1 MADLRTALY
10 TGNGNLSADQLARI
24 DAADM
29 GTLRR
34 SYTGGRITNDINP
47 MLADIASL
55 EADGTPEA
63 RTKAAGLRD
72 QVSALEQ
79 RRAAYAPEVGK
90 VENINGIGSGLTWAG
105 EQVGQGVASMQDMML
120 TGAGLTAAGRAV
132 GAIPHP
138 IARAAGMAL
147 QGGGVLAP
155 YLMNQ
160 RQLAGEAYGDM
171 TEDPA
176 LMARTTPQQ
185 RYEMARNYGALA
197 AIPDTALPALV
208 GRQLAGAGLRKG
220 LSKIGPAAMT
230 GLELLG
236 EGTTEL
242 GQEVGK
248 QYALGQLNPERDT
261 SQDAS
266 ANLNS
271 FLGGAVGA
279 GPVAAAGAYADAGYR
294 RVGDTAEKIGTKAGQ
309 VVDLAGQKL
318 GPMAEEVAKKGR
330 GWIGAGKEKVDASLD
345 SFRGDDGRIDL
356 SKVVAAG
363 KETAGEVRD
372 NAARAVFGI
381 TPQERSILE
390 GGTAES
396 IPADIAMDPDPQKAV
411 AWVAQNDRDR
421 VGLVTDRLSSIDD
434 PQAID
439 IFDRIVAAGDAQ
451 DPGAQRLAVDEGA
464 KYLLDRAEEVKVAN
478 RAGRVAQAVGSFG
491 AAAGKGAFEFGKAV
505 VDGVKR
511 GLSKKNAQV
520 EPWEQRKADM
530 QAARRSAPA
539 ERLAQLWSEAL
550 AAAAPQSTIGE
561 KGTALFRNL
570 GERIADLTEVSP
582 PLNQINRIARDIRV
596 GFGKNAEQILDNLA
610 SMGDKKSAPT
620 IEAIRAA
627 VVAGRTPAGQRQI
640 AQERQAVSGQLLAL
654 LPIEQAKSIIANG
667 QQMDLLEHIEDFAD
681 GHAAP
686 ALRPAL
692 EAAIG
697 KDALA
702 KMVDLVNGVTTSKD
716 RGNEALLEA
725 RDDDVTDYELR
736 QAEKKSVKGSGP
748 KIYGVSK
755 SPVLRDN
762 PFAPNER
769 MSKEEFQRWM
779 DDEVQRKS
787 EGLPPQI
794 EPEFE
799 RPMLFKTGDPQL
811 DARVAHMDEKLDPT
825 YHIAPRSAWEVM
837 DDTDMPLAR
846 RLATYR
852 DYMREDGQN
861 TGMIQKALLDAM
873 DGHDFGEWANPAGG
887 TSAEQ
892 QRGSGIKTTTPAA
905 QTKSEARLT
914 KGQRNV
920 LFNEMQ
926 AYFSERHLAVAE
938 QIADR
943 APGQISRTELL
954 SMVRAGKRAFGLH
967 RMKDNPDE
975 HLDQSNLLMF
985 KSEMANQKTDA
996 PGVIYIPVHQ
1006 LVKWVQAQRE
1016 RSETVEVKKDDEKDK
1031 TYSNRNKNEA
1041 YLADVMEGISI
1052 ILNSGMVEDQLPA
1065 RVEGLSQDKK
1075 PKLAPFT
1082 EQNIP
1087 KNLRLAT
1094 MTYGQM
1100 MFGLE
1105 KKNANITRAE
1115 VPAGPPAPVVEG
1127 DERRDARADSRYQDK
1142 VFKEQNFV
1150 EEDDDRK
1157 PIDEAPESEHLAR
1170 KQWHQAL
1177 TPAEQTE
1184 LRRRV
1189 LTDSDD
1195 RLSPEELGFDVRTDE
1210 GLADYAE
1217 FKKDLLL
1224 TGTRGAMFNP
1234 DANGRR
1240 LSGAKTTDSVET
1252 TPLDFFGDTKKPA
1265 VPDEFDDQQ
1274 FRTKNGGESA
1284 YSPLPAESKMSAW
1297 KEADKNADALLNKFR
1312 KYVETNV
1319 GGKIVRTPIE
1329 SDVAGG
1335 LAEIE
1340 QRLRAAKTP
1349 SYSPDK
1355 YAAVGGLHYVIPLAQ
1370 VLNPDVISTMDIV
1383 DADAQR
1389 IVAARAELAG
1399 LVRDAEGFSDAQRVR
1414 LTRAMAPAESAARIN
1429 LGNYRKALEKA
1440 INAAPTEE
1448 QMTEAPKAAAS
1459 KTEAPKA
1466 ATSKDALAT
1475 AITLRQNYLDN
1486 PPADY
1491 SADTVRGIIKWAERQ
1506 AERVAAAA
1514 KELDGSEDFKRVDEV
1529 NDRAI
1534 DLRVLIKSAKES
1546 LAQDEAA
1553 RAADPALF
1561 GTDAAPEV
1569 AAQSPKSSSAP
1580 GGAANWS
1587 GKGRKLNAM
1596 AADIHRD
1603 LNREGFPATHDSP
1616 IKHEGRFDWRAH
1628 LGRGEGNAAFGAGTY
1643 LSTADGVHRSYKR
1656 QFTKKLP
1663 GARSFEWGGRMFEYD
1678 PSDGEIYVDGAP
1690 AKTGSGEYE
1699 VAHAMLA
1706 YGMPPADA
1714 LAYARDNAYSVV
1726 DRSGNDIADHI
1737 DLSEPAVPDKDLTY
1751 LLAALR
1757 KRGQIDPAKVH
1768 AALKPFLN
1776 AERWNRMVAAADRRA
1791 DALKGVNV
1799 ADIHTPLNAASPTY
1813 QVSVNIR
1820 PEQLLDWDAPLSEQ
1834 SDLVKKA
1841 AARAAGVGKLS
1852 KWVTRP
1858 DNTWEST
1865 DGVHAYYIYKSADG
1879 GYFLMQNN
1887 KHIVDVKTLSQAQ
1900 ERAHRE
1906 AMRSVTGQA
1915 VYTALAEMLGSQAKA
1930 SDYLQSLGIL
1940 GHKYAAVGG
1949 KNDTHPNYVIYDDSK
1964 ITTNYVHFNAQDRAG
1979 GPRVAS
1985 DADIAEAKA
1994 YFHKVLGPKVKVL
2007 FKEIT
2012 GYSGEWLDAE
2022 NTAVISTMAA
2032 AGTMQTAYHEALHAF
2047 FSKYVKGDPKVLP
2060 IMKALAENER
2070 ILERVKA
2077 LLHEYPAALAQLA
2090 DGEERLAYIYQ
2101 FWAAGLLKLGPG
2113 PGRTWLQKLGKF
2125 FRGVLGLVSDSE
2137 RAVDLLEAF
2146 HAGKMAEPSAAG
2158 RVIAK
2163 LTAQPVTV
2171 KARRKLDGLSQL
2183 VAAATL
2189 PAESILLNSPSAAVR
2204 ALGRKFFSNPGDEEA
2219 GKYPEAYLNARKR
2232 RSLMYHGVF
2241 ARAVAG
2247 LDSSDLKEV
2256 AKYLQQGTD
2265 PANIPYKPHADAV
2278 RGVREAL
2285 DRFYTYM
2292 KDEKGLSVGY
2302 IERYYP
2308 VIWSTDI
2315 LHDKKDEFIKML
2327 TDNYGDILAKG
2338 VASSKGN
2345 LDEAGVAERIWAALI
2360 RNGGGDNKIAPA
2372 RSDGVLVPYFESGEH
2387 RVLNWIKPEHRE
2399 PFLQKD
2405 LIGQISK
2412 YFHEGARKAEYQSR
2426 FGEHG
2431 EKLSE
2436 LLDPQKKAFDELR
2449 WADANKDG
2457 PPPGLLDVEY
2467 VTKPGQK
2474 TLIIATFAG
2483 TAEMELMAEADKMV
2497 ARGELKNAAAAK
2509 KWVARQMRDVR
2520 QAVGAME
2527 GTLGK
2532 DIPEGWRKFN
2542 SWMTVYQNVRLLPL
2556 ALFSSIV
2563 DPLGMV
2569 ARGAELKDAYAAFLA
2584 GMKEVVRAWGN
2595 EFRDEPKASGLDPK
2609 WTRLAEAVGATEAEL
2624 FAHHVSEE
2632 FSSDY
2637 MVRGA
2642 KTINDKMFIL
2652 NGMEAW
2658 NRAMRIAATK
2668 AAVEFIVKHKGLPD
2682 KIHSA
2687 RWLQELGLKPE
2698 DIVLNADGELVTD
2711 RHELARLKDIPLEQA
2726 TKEMQRTHWAINRW
2740 VEGAILTP
2748 NAAQRPSWSS
2758 DPRWGIFFHLKQFT
2772 YSFHYTLMKRAVKE
2786 LEYGNLAPIGA
2797 FAWYI
2802 PVMLA
2807 SDITRGLI
2815 QGGGDLPAYMK
2826 GWDVGDHLIN
2836 ATQRAGFLS
2845 VGQIGVDAVADPAS
2859 LGGPAV
2865 EQMIDAMRDPLE
2877 HSTIKAL
2884 PLQPIFRNAALS

>member
-1 MADLRTALY
+1 MANLRDDIFARPT
-10 TGNGNLSADQLARI
+10 LSNTELDSTYYQGLSPI
-24 DAADM
+24 
-29 GTLRR
+29 TK
-34 SYTGGRITNDINP
+34 SYRGGRITNDINP

-90 VENINGIGSGLTWAG
+90 VENISGIGSGLTWAG

-330 GWIGAGKEKVDASLD
+330 GWIGAGKEKVDTALD
-345 SFRGDDGRIDL
+345 SFKGEDGRIDL
-356 SKVVAAG
+356 SKVVAAS

-505 VDGVKR
+505 VDGVKK

-561 KGTALFRNL
+561 KGTALFRSL

-582 PLNQINRIARDIRV
+582 PLNQINRIAQDIRV

-667 QQMDLLEHIEDFAD
+667 QQMDFLEHIEDFAD
-681 GHAAP
+681 GYITPSKLTADEQTLLNSMPTREERNRYIDQRSPRAV
-686 ALRPAL
+686 L

-762 PFAPNER
+762 PFAPNKR
-769 MSKEEFQRWM
+769 MSKEQFKQWM
-779 DDEVQRKS
+779 DDEVQRKN

-811 DARVAHMDEKLDPT
+811 DARIAHMDEKLDST

-852 DYMREDGQN
+852 DYMREDGQD
-861 TGMIQKALLDAM
+861 TRTIQKAVLDAM
-873 DGHDFGEWANPAGG
+873 DGHDFGEWANPVGG

-892 QRGSGIKTTTPAA
+892 QRGSGAQNVAGRMSVIDRDRARNMNAGMHNPYRQGWDDGSRRVGLNADRNARAQGGVPSSARNNAPSVNELESGSGAA
-905 QTKSEARLT
+905 PKGAARLT
-914 KGQRNV
+914 DGQRNV

-943 APGQISRTELL
+943 EPSRIGRTELL

-985 KSEMANQKTDA
+985 KSGMANQKTDA

-1065 RVEGLSQDKK
+1065 RVEGLSQGKK

-1100 MFGLE
+1100 MSRLE
-1105 KKNANITRAE
+1105 KKNANITRAK
-1115 VPAGPPAPVVEG
+1115 VPAGPPAPAHVIDGVRG
-1127 DERRDARADSRYQDK
+1127 KDARADKDYQNAVRRD
-1142 VFKEQNFV
+1142 QNRN
-1150 EEDDDRK
+1150 EDFFEPDPLPEVDPEVQPRATA
-1157 PIDEAPESEHLAR
+1157 PLTADE
-1170 KQWHQAL
+1170 QAL
-1177 TPAEQTE
+1177 FDTLTTAEQRKLFWNERRLRGKLRTE
-1184 LRRRV
+1184 GAQFSTQPTVSRGPRLRAK
-1189 LTDSDD
+1189 
-1195 RLSPEELGFDVRTDE
+1195 DVTTSKGEPVYMGERQVALNPAGPRTD
-1210 GLADYAE
+1210 
-1217 FKKDLLL
+1217 
-1224 TGTRGAMFNP
+1224 
-1234 DANGRR
+1234 DAN
-1240 LSGAKTTDSVET
+1240 A
-1252 TPLDFFGDTKKPA
+1252 TPLDFFSDIEKPDI
-1265 VPDEFDDQQ
+1265 PDEFDDQQ
-1274 FRTKNGGESA
+1274 FRTKNGGGESA
-1284 YSPLPAESKMSAW
+1284 YSPLPAESKMNAW
-1297 KEADKNADALLNKFR
+1297 KDADKNADALLNKFR
-1312 KYVETNV
+1312 T
-1319 GGKIVRTPIE
+1319 G
-1329 SDVAGG
+1329 DVAGG

-1349 SYSPDK
+1349 SYNDGK
-1355 YAAVGGLHYVIPLAQ
+1355 YRNAKAKPGTVEAARAAGAVGGLHYAVPLAQ

-1399 LVRDAEGFSDAQRVR
+1399 LVRDAKGFSDAQRLR
-1414 LTRAMAPAESAARIN
+1414 LTRAMAPAESAARIT
-1429 LGNYRKALEKA
+1429 LANYRKALEKA

-1459 KTEAPKA
+1459 KTEVPKA
-1466 ATSKDALAT
+1466 AAPKDALAT

-1553 RAADPALF
+1553 RAADPTLF

-1569 AAQSPKSSSAP
+1569 AAQPPKSSSAP
-1580 GGAANWS
+1580 GGAADWS

-1603 LNREGFPATHDSP
+1603 LGRDGFPATHDSP
-1616 IKHEGRFDWRAH
+1616 IRHEGKFDWRAH
-1628 LGRGEGNAAFGAGTY
+1628 QGKGEGNAAFGAGTY
-1643 LSTADGVHRSYKR
+1643 LSTADGVHRSYKKI
-1656 QFTKKLP
+1656 FTD
-1663 GARSFEWGGRMFEYD
+1663 ASTEV
-1678 PSDGEIYVDGAP
+1678 SV
-1690 AKTGSGEYE
+1690 KTRLLQ
-1699 VAHAMLA
+1699 V
-1706 YGMPPADA
+1706 
-1714 LAYARDNAYSVV
+1714 AYANAARDV
-1726 DRSGNDIADHI
+1726 
-1737 DLSEPAVPDKDLTY
+1737 AV
-1751 LLAALR
+1751 
-1757 KRGQIDPAKVH
+1757 AK
-1768 AALKPFLN
+1768 
-1776 AERWNRMVAAADRRA
+1776 
-1791 DALKGVNV
+1791 LKGETIPRALIDAENS
-1799 ADIHTPLNAASPTY
+1799 ARQAFEASYAAEETKSPTY
-1813 QVSVNIR
+1813 EVSVNIK

-1834 SDLVKKA
+1834 SELVKKA
-1841 AARAAGVGKLS
+1841 KGDILS
-1852 KWVTRP
+1852 KLWRGMGAFDASYDRYV
-1858 DNTWEST
+1858 EQIE
-1865 DGVHAYYIYKSADG
+1865 DG
-1879 GYFLMQNN
+1879 
-1887 KHIVDVKTLSQAQ
+1887 T
-1900 ERAHRE
+1900 AHG
-1906 AMRSVTGQA
+1906 AT
-1915 VYTALAEMLGSQAKA
+1915 VYNALAEMLGSQAKA

-1940 GHKYAAVGG
+1940 GHKYAADGG

-1964 ITTNYVHFNAQDRAG
+1964 ITTNYVHFNAQDRTG
-1979 GPRVAS
+1979 STRVAS

-2171 KARRKLDGLSQL
+2171 KVRRKLDGLSQL

-2232 RSLMYHGVF
+2232 ESIKYHGVF

-2278 RGVREAL
+2278 KGVREAL

-2483 TAEMELMAEADKMV
+2483 TAETELMAEADKMV
-2497 ARGELKNAAAAK
+2497 ARGELKNATAAK

-2520 QAVGAME
+2520 QAVGALE

-2668 AAVEFIVKHKGLPD
+2668 AAVEFIMKHKGLPD

-2711 RHELARLKDIPLEQA
+2711 RHELARLKNIPLEQA

-2815 QGGGDLPAYMK
+2815 QGGGELPAYMK

-2859 LGGPAV
+2859 LGGPAI

-2884 PLQPIFRNAALS
+2884 PLQPIFRNAALN

>member
-1 MADLRTALY
+1 
-10 TGNGNLSADQLARI
+10 
-24 DAADM
+24 
-29 GTLRR
+29 
-34 SYTGGRITNDINP
+34 
-47 MLADIASL
+47 
-55 EADGTPEA
+55 
-63 RTKAAGLRD
+63 
-72 QVSALEQ
+72 
-79 RRAAYAPEVGK
+79 
-90 VENINGIGSGLTWAG
+90 
-105 EQVGQGVASMQDMML
+105 
-120 TGAGLTAAGRAV
+120 
-132 GAIPHP
+132 
-138 IARAAGMAL
+138 
-147 QGGGVLAP
+147 
-155 YLMNQ
+155 
-160 RQLAGEAYGDM
+160 
-171 TEDPA
+171 
-176 LMARTTPQQ
+176 
-185 RYEMARNYGALA
+185 
-197 AIPDTALPALV
+197 
-208 GRQLAGAGLRKG
+208 
-220 LSKIGPAAMT
+220 
-230 GLELLG
+230 
-236 EGTTEL
+236 
-242 GQEVGK
+242 
-248 QYALGQLNPERDT
+248 
-261 SQDAS
+261 
-266 ANLNS
+266 
-271 FLGGAVGA
+271 
-279 GPVAAAGAYADAGYR
+279 
-294 RVGDTAEKIGTKAGQ
+294 
-309 VVDLAGQKL
+309 
-318 GPMAEEVAKKGR
+318 
-330 GWIGAGKEKVDASLD
+330 
-345 SFRGDDGRIDL
+345 
-356 SKVVAAG
+356 
-363 KETAGEVRD
+363 
-372 NAARAVFGI
+372 
-381 TPQERSILE
+381 
-390 GGTAES
+390 
-396 IPADIAMDPDPQKAV
+396 
-411 AWVAQNDRDR
+411 
-421 VGLVTDRLSSIDD
+421 
-434 PQAID
+434 
-439 IFDRIVAAGDAQ
+439 
-451 DPGAQRLAVDEGA
+451 
-464 KYLLDRAEEVKVAN
+464 
-478 RAGRVAQAVGSFG
+478 
-491 AAAGKGAFEFGKAV
+491 
-505 VDGVKR
+505 
-511 GLSKKNAQV
+511 
-520 EPWEQRKADM
+520 
-530 QAARRSAPA
+530 
-539 ERLAQLWSEAL
+539 
-550 AAAAPQSTIGE
+550 
-561 KGTALFRNL
+561 
-570 GERIADLTEVSP
+570 
-582 PLNQINRIARDIRV
+582 
-596 GFGKNAEQILDNLA
+596 
-610 SMGDKKSAPT
+610 
-620 IEAIRAA
+620 
-627 VVAGRTPAGQRQI
+627 
-640 AQERQAVSGQLLAL
+640 
-654 LPIEQAKSIIANG
+654 
-667 QQMDLLEHIEDFAD
+667 
-681 GHAAP
+681 
-686 ALRPAL
+686 
-692 EAAIG
+692 
-697 KDALA
+697 
-702 KMVDLVNGVTTSKD
+702 
-716 RGNEALLEA
+716 
-725 RDDDVTDYELR
+725 
-736 QAEKKSVKGSGP
+736 
-748 KIYGVSK
+748 
-755 SPVLRDN
+755 
-762 PFAPNER
+762 
-769 MSKEEFQRWM
+769 
-779 DDEVQRKS
+779 
-787 EGLPPQI
+787 
-794 EPEFE
+794 
-799 RPMLFKTGDPQL
+799 
-811 DARVAHMDEKLDPT
+811 
-825 YHIAPRSAWEVM
+825 
-837 DDTDMPLAR
+837 
-846 RLATYR
+846 
-852 DYMREDGQN
+852 
-861 TGMIQKALLDAM
+861 
-873 DGHDFGEWANPAGG
+873 
-887 TSAEQ
+887 
-892 QRGSGIKTTTPAA
+892 
-905 QTKSEARLT
+905 
-914 KGQRNV
+914 
-920 LFNEMQ
+920 
-926 AYFSERHLAVAE
+926 
-938 QIADR
+938 
-943 APGQISRTELL
+943 
-954 SMVRAGKRAFGLH
+954 
-967 RMKDNPDE
+967 
-975 HLDQSNLLMF
+975 
-985 KSEMANQKTDA
+985 
-996 PGVIYIPVHQ
+996 
-1006 LVKWVQAQRE
+1006 
-1016 RSETVEVKKDDEKDK
+1016 
-1031 TYSNRNKNEA
+1031 
-1041 YLADVMEGISI
+1041 
-1052 ILNSGMVEDQLPA
+1052 
-1065 RVEGLSQDKK
+1065 
-1075 PKLAPFT
+1075 
-1082 EQNIP
+1082 
-1087 KNLRLAT
+1087 
-1094 MTYGQM
+1094 
-1100 MFGLE
+1100 
-1105 KKNANITRAE
+1105 
-1115 VPAGPPAPVVEG
+1115 
-1127 DERRDARADSRYQDK
+1127 
-1142 VFKEQNFV
+1142 
-1150 EEDDDRK
+1150 
-1157 PIDEAPESEHLAR
+1157 
-1170 KQWHQAL
+1170 
-1177 TPAEQTE
+1177 
-1184 LRRRV
+1184 
-1189 LTDSDD
+1189 
-1195 RLSPEELGFDVRTDE
+1195 
-1210 GLADYAE
+1210 
-1217 FKKDLLL
+1217 
-1224 TGTRGAMFNP
+1224 
-1234 DANGRR
+1234 
-1240 LSGAKTTDSVET
+1240 
-1252 TPLDFFGDTKKPA
+1252 
-1265 VPDEFDDQQ
+1265 
-1274 FRTKNGGESA
+1274 
-1284 YSPLPAESKMSAW
+1284 
-1297 KEADKNADALLNKFR
+1297 
-1312 KYVETNV
+1312 
-1319 GGKIVRTPIE
+1319 
-1329 SDVAGG
+1329 
-1335 LAEIE
+1335 
-1340 QRLRAAKTP
+1340 
-1349 SYSPDK
+1349 
-1355 YAAVGGLHYVIPLAQ
+1355 
-1370 VLNPDVISTMDIV
+1370 
-1383 DADAQR
+1383 
-1389 IVAARAELAG
+1389 
-1399 LVRDAEGFSDAQRVR
+1399 
-1414 LTRAMAPAESAARIN
+1414 
-1429 LGNYRKALEKA
+1429 
-1440 INAAPTEE
+1440 
-1448 QMTEAPKAAAS
+1448 
-1459 KTEAPKA
+1459 
-1466 ATSKDALAT
+1466 
-1475 AITLRQNYLDN
+1475 
-1486 PPADY
+1486 
-1491 SADTVRGIIKWAERQ
+1491 
-1506 AERVAAAA
+1506 
-1514 KELDGSEDFKRVDEV
+1514 
-1529 NDRAI
+1529 
-1534 DLRVLIKSAKES
+1534 
-1546 LAQDEAA
+1546 
-1553 RAADPALF
+1553 
-1561 GTDAAPEV
+1561 
-1569 AAQSPKSSSAP
+1569 
-1580 GGAANWS
+1580 
-1587 GKGRKLNAM
+1587 M